1 MASSLLVGV
10 GSGRIERIVV
20 ARIKAGVDLLDAV
33 QEIVSRE
40 GIEKG
45 VFISAVGGLR
55 RAVFRGLKRLPKEF
69 PVTDEDRLYLEIEQP
84 LELLSVSG
92 HISPRE
98 DGTPNIHAH
107 FSAAT
112 VEGETIVTLGGHLT
126 KGTITA
132 LKVAIAIAV
141 VDDLPMRSVFGSH
154 SQSEE
159 LVIG

>member
-1 MASSLLVGV
+1 MASSLLTGV

-20 ARIKAGVDLLDAV
+20 ARIRAGVDILDAIEEV
-33 QEIVSRE
+33 VARE

-55 RAVFRGLKRLPKEF
+55 RAVFRGLKRLPQEF

-84 LELLSVSG
+84 LELLSLGG

-98 DGTPNIHAH
+98 DNTPNIHAH
-107 FSAAT
+107 ISACT
-112 VEGETIVTLGGHLT
+112 VKDDTIVTLGGHLT
-126 KGTITA
+126 RGTITA
-132 LKVAIAIAV
+132 LKVAVAIAV
-141 VDDLPMRSVFGSH
+141 VDGLPMKSVYGSH
-154 SQSEE
+154 SKSDE